1 MSRLLVASLAP
12 FPALAL
18 AGAPVTIKGSDTMV
32 ILTQRWAETFMKKK
46 PEVKLQV
53 TGGGSGTGLA
63 ALIGG
68 STDIATSSR
77 TIKDAERAKLG
88 GTVVELPVARDGVT
102 FFVHESNPVKS
113 LTVEQLKAIY
123 LGDVTNWKDVGGP
136 NLPIT
141 LYSRESS
148 SGTYVFVKEHVLGN
162 EDFAAQAQT
171 LPGTAAVVNAVGKE
185 KGGIGYGGA
194 AYAKGVREL
203 KVKVGAE
210 EIEPTLVAI
219 RAGKYPLSRPLFFY
233 LRSKPTG
240 DAAAFIDFCLSDEGQ
255 KLVEAVGY
263 FPVK

>member
-1 MSRLLVASLAP
+1 MSRLLVLVSLLSV
-12 FPALAL
+12 PAF

-63 ALIGG
+63 ALISG
-68 STDIATSSR
+68 STDLATSSR
-77 TIKDAERAKLG
+77 SIKDAEKAKLPG
-88 GTVVELPVARDGVT
+88 VVEVPVARDGVT
-102 FFVHESNPVKS
+102 FFVHESNPVQA
-113 LTVEQLKAIY
+113 LTVEQLKGIY
-123 LGDVTNWKDVGGP
+123 LGDITNWKDVGGP
-136 NLPIT
+136 NLPIA

-162 EDFAAQAQT
+162 EDFAPQAQT
-171 LPGTAAVVNAVGKE
+171 LPGTAAVVNAVAKE
-185 KGGIGYGGA
+185 KAGIGYGGA

-203 KVKVGAE
+203 KVKVGKDDV
-210 EIEPTLVAI
+210 EPTLANI
-219 RAGKYPLSRPLFFY
+219 RAGKYPLSRQLFFY
-233 LRSKPTG
+233 LRAKPAG

-263 FPVK
+263 FPIK